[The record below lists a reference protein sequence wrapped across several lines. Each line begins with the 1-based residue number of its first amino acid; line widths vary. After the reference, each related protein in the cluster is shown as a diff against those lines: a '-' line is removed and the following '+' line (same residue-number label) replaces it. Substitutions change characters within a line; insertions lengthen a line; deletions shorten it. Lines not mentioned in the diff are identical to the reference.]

1 MSYTDPQLVRASL
14 TGDSRAFTQLYEAYA
29 TRIYQYHYYRT
40 FHKETAEDLTSQTF
54 MRALERL
61 RSYDEQKGTF
71 SAWVYRIA
79 RNLLIDHVRATR
91 PNVDAEDAWNMLRD
105 PHSSSIALE
114 QQDLLRR
121 IETSLHLL
129 RPEQREILILR
140 LWDERSYQEIANILQ
155 KSEAACKMSVS
166 RALAALR
173 EQAPLAFLV
182 LTLSFPAYALHS
194 S

>member
-1 MSYTDPQLVRASL
+1 MSYTEPQLVQASL
-14 TGDSRAFTQLYEAYA
+14 EGDPQAFTHLYEAYA
-29 TRIYQYHYYRT
+29 ARIYHYHYYRT

-61 RSYDEQKGTF
+61 RSYNENKGTF
-71 SAWVYRIA
+71 SAWLYRVA
-79 RNLLIDHVRATR
+79 RNLLIDQVRTTR
-91 PNVDAEDAWNMLRD
+91 PSVDSEDMWDILHDHR
-105 PHSSSIALE
+105 SSFTAIE

-121 IETSLHLL
+121 VEESLHIL

-140 LWDERSYQEIANILQ
+140 LWDERSYQEIAEIVQ

-166 RALAALR
+166 RALTILR
-173 EQAPLAFLV
+173 KQAPLAFLLLV
-182 LTLSFPAYALHS
+182 LNIPSYAIHS